1 MLAKKSL
8 CRSIPIIPKLKKA
21 KKYSFLIPENIYE
34 IMKKR
39 NYKKDYQNQLNYR
52 NIESKD
58 DFLLQELISFI
69 KKYKITLEQEMLS
82 K

>member
-1 MLAKKSL
+1 
-8 CRSIPIIPKLKKA
+8 
-21 KKYSFLIPENIYE
+21 
-34 IMKKR
+34 MKKK
-39 NYKKDYQNQLNYR
+39 NYKKDYQNQIKYR